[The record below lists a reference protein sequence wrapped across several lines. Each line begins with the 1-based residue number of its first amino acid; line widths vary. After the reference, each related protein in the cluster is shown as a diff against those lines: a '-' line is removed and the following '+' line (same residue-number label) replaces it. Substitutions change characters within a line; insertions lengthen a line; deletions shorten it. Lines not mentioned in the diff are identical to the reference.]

1 MPNRQRTTVELPA
14 WTVSR
19 GQTYLNE
26 KVHGEGRED
35 LEPLREKVAETTP
48 SDGRLELDRGEY
60 QTFQRVVRD
69 GAERELQQLEGQ
81 EANILGDAEQQR
93 EAARKARQGV
103 VNNPPEFGVTG
114 RSADSPLFDGPVA
127 PQATDIGR
135 RASGRFDRTH
145 REPDI
150 STEPIA
156 REQQTGRFQVDPFDI
171 TPGYEG
177 APPAGDAGG
186 AIGLFEA
193 APDELPGGFEFAG
206 GQTSDDG
213 RVREARFARPEQD
226 IPDAEREFID
236 VQEIN
241 GFFSLYEGFEGP
253 GFGESDRTPVFSA
266 DSGDTR
272 EDVFDAAA
280 TVAQQRGMAGEQE
293 SSSGAGLGAN
303 IGTLS
308 SEQGRS
314 EAADT
319 GGRVMTDGSENPFG
333 DSSRRSGSSHH
344 EEESNHGRY

>member
-35 LEPLREKVAETTP
+35 LEPLRGKVAETTP

-114 RSADSPLFDGPVA
+114 RSADSPLFDAPVA

-135 RASGRFDRTH
+135 RSSGRFDRRHT
-145 REPDI
+145 EPEI

-177 APPAGDAGG
+177 APPAGGDRREINDVWDVQEGDRFRRSKGMADEWQVKEIEEQQGFTEPVREVT
-186 AIGLFEA
+186 FEA
-193 APDELPGGFEFAG
+193 VDYGGPIADVE
-206 GQTSDDG
+206 
-213 RVREARFARPEQD
+213 VRSGNSTKF
-226 IPDAEREFID
+226 EREF
-236 VQEIN
+236 
-241 GFFSLYEGFEGP
+241 
-253 GFGESDRTPVFSA
+253 TPA
-266 DSGDTR
+266 WR
-272 EDVFDAAA
+272 ED
-280 TVAQQRGMAGEQE
+280 
-293 SSSGAGLGAN
+293 
-303 IGTLS
+303 
-308 SEQGRS
+308 
-314 EAADT
+314 
-319 GGRVMTDGSENPFG
+319 
-333 DSSRRSGSSHH
+333 
-344 EEESNHGRY
+344 